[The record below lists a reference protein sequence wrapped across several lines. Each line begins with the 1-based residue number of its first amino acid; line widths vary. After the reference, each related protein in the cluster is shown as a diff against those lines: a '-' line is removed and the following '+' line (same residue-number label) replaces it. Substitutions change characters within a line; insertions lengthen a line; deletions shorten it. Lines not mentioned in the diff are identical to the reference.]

1 MEIIIMVSIP
11 VVFLA
16 FLAVV
21 GLTMT
26 KEEKAV
32 VDFMINHKLFILP
45 YPYTS
50 EFAKA
55 NYDFLK
61 KYHYI

>member
-1 MEIIIMVSIP
+1 MEIIVMCSIP
-11 VVFLA
+11 VMFIL

-32 VDFMINHKLFILP
+32 VNFMSNRKLFVLP
-45 YPYTS
+45 YPNTS

-55 NYDFLK
+55 NYEWLK

>member
-1 MEIIIMVSIP
+1 MEFIIMLSIP
-11 VVFLA
+11 VVFVL

-32 VDFMINHKLFILP
+32 VDFMINHKLFVLP
-45 YPYTS
+45 YPYTA

-55 NYDFLK
+55 NYEWLK
-61 KYHYI
+61 KYNYI